1 MKTELEIRVR
11 CNSGGQSARAAESGC
26 CYILGND
33 CRQSAAARLLTASRG
48 VWRVEGGN
56 IIFQEEFV
64 TRIY

>member
-26 CYILGND
+26 CYSGMTAD
-33 CRQSAAARLLTASRG
+33 SLLTASRG